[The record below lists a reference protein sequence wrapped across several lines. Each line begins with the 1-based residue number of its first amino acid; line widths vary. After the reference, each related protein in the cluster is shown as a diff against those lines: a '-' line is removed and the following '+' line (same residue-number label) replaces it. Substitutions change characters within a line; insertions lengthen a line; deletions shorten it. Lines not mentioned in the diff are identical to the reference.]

1 MKKTLVMLVW
11 WTLPGGAQDPMSL
24 KDAVHQA
31 LDKNK
36 SVEASVAAR
45 KAAES
50 RIAEARGGS
59 LPKVNYSES
68 WARSDNPVFV
78 FSSLLTQHQFGEQ
91 NFQVGPLNGPDF
103 LNNFQSLLTA
113 DQPLYDAGKTSR
125 AVRSAVLA
133 KDITAEDAR
142 RTQLDVIASV
152 VRSYH
157 DAQLDAEQLN
167 ATRQSLRSV
176 E

>member
-1 MKKTLVMLVW
+1 MKKILQMLVLW
-11 WTLPGGAQDPMSL
+11 SLRGWAQDPMSL

-68 WARSDNPVFV
+68 WARSDNPVFGCPV
-78 FSSLLTQHQFGEQ
+78 LLTLAGFGEQ
-91 NFQVGPLNGPDF
+91 NCEVGPL
-103 LNNFQSLLTA
+103 
-113 DQPLYDAGKTSR
+113 KC
-125 AVRSAVLA
+125 
-133 KDITAEDAR
+133 
-142 RTQLDVIASV
+142 
-152 VRSYH
+152 
-157 DAQLDAEQLN
+157 
-167 ATRQSLRSV
+167 
-176 E
+176 